1 MARFR
6 FKAATTAGD
15 LLEGEVDAP
24 SRIQA
29 VDRLRRKGHLPILV
43 EPLVGADRNQSL
55 RQGAR
60 RQDRLPSREVAL
72 VTRELATLLK
82 AGLPLDRA
90 LSVILEMSEQATVRK
105 FVERL
110 LRGLR
115 NGSSLTQALEPERDR
130 LPAIYVGMV
139 SAGEAGGTLAAV
151 LGRLADALEQAE
163 ALKETVRSA
172 LAYPALV
179 LVVAV
184 GSLAVLLTVVLPEFR
199 PLFESSGAEL
209 PTTTAMLIVL
219 GEILS
224 RYWWA
229 MALTTLLLGLVAT
242 AHVRTPEGRM
252 RWDRLLIAM
261 PLLGEVI
268 QKIEVA
274 RFCRTLGTLNGNGV
288 PILEALRIASG
299 AIANQAIAD
308 PIRSLGQYLR
318 RGERMAP
325 HLARSRAFP
334 RLAVQLVQVGEESG
348 ELTAMLLRV
357 AELYDDEVKRA
368 LQRLVAMLVPAITI
382 ALGLLVAAIV
392 ATMLS
397 AILGAY
403 DLTL

>member
-6 FKAATTAGD
+6 FKAATAAGE
-15 LLEGEVDAP
+15 LLEGEIDAP
-24 SRIQA
+24 SRVSA
-29 VDRLRRKGHLPILV
+29 LDLLRRKGHLPIRV
-43 EPLVGADRNQSL
+43 EPLVGAAADRPAH
-55 RQGAR
+55 RTGR
-60 RQDRLPSREVAL
+60 RQNRLPRREVAL

-90 LSVILEMSEQATVRK
+90 LSLILEMTEHVAVRK

-110 LRGLR
+110 LQGVRG
-115 NGSSLTQALEPERDR
+115 GVSLAQALELERER
-130 LPAIYVGMV
+130 LPAIYIGMV
-139 SAGEAGGTLAAV
+139 SAGEAGGSLAAV
-151 LGRLADALEQAE
+151 LARLADALEQAE
-163 ALKETVRSA
+163 ALKETVRTA

-179 LVVAV
+179 LIVAI
-184 GSLAVLLTVVLPEFR
+184 GSLTMLLTVVLPEFR
-199 PLFESSGAEL
+199 PLFESNGAGI
-209 PTTTAMLIVL
+209 PASMAVLIAL
-219 GEILS
+219 GEGLS

-229 MALTTLLLGLVAT
+229 LALLMLLLGFGIST
-242 AHVRTPEGRM
+242 HNRTPDGRM
-252 RWDRLLIAM
+252 RRDRLLIGA
-261 PLLGEVI
+261 PLLGDVI
-268 QKIEVA
+268 QKAEVA

-288 PILEALRIASG
+288 PILESLRIAG
-299 AIANQAIAD
+299 DAITNQAIAEA
-308 PIRSLGQYLR
+308 IHSLGQHLR

-348 ELTAMLLRV
+348 ELTAMLLRI

-368 LQRLVAMLVPAITI
+368 LQRLVAILVPAITI

-397 AILGAY
+397 AILGTY